1 MILLSMCHRNFT
13 LPVSMVC
20 TVANSMKAMSNG
32 AQCYGLVETVEVLFI
47 ETSSN
52 SLTIQPFNRVYSQV
66 VRHGTATP

>member
-1 MILLSMCHRNFT
+1 MCHRNFT
-13 LPVSMVC
+13 LPVSMAC

-32 AQCYGLVETVEVLFI
+32 VQYYGLVETVEVLFN

-66 VRHGTATP
+66 VRRGTATP